1 MPGRDKRE
9 EHLREFQE
17 GEVLLDFDQEGIDHF
32 FVLNEGVLSAHL
44 RDGEVR
50 ELTKP
55 DTYFGALFGFLGD
68 PSFARIVAA
77 KPSRVYVFPAEMSKL
92 VEISPEVANTL
103 VKKLLILI
111 KKREKQLQ
119 EAQSSQSQ
127 AD

>member
-1 MPGRDKRE
+1 MADRDKRE
-9 EHLREFQE
+9 EYLREFQE
-17 GEVLLDFDQEGIDHF
+17 GEVLLDFDQKVDRF
-32 FVLNEGVLSAHL
+32 FVLKEGVLSAHL

-50 ELTKP
+50 ELKQP
-55 DTYFGALFGFLGD
+55 NTYFAALFGFLGD